1 MKEKEKT
8 KFKDIRKKLIAIIFL
23 VITIFSNIQPIFA
36 LSSSGSGQWVAG
48 QWDSQVYTTDG
59 NGNVGMLLRR
69 LVNYKTGE
77 RITVFCGEHFVNSTT
92 GTIETATH
100 SVPTDSKVKEAC
112 KVAYFGWYSKYGNYV
127 IDGGIMAESMK
138 SRKMDYVFTQQM
150 IWETLG
156 QSNATFKNSSI
167 QSQYESFKS
176 DINSK
181 IATMKTRPSFVK
193 ETITIDAGQTKTLTD
208 SNGVLKD
215 YNSIDRTVDGV
226 RIVHTKGENT
236 MQVIVSKDCN
246 IETLKIT
253 DNTMESWGMIKEETA
268 DNDTTVFFTF
278 RSGVQNQLYALHYND
293 PVTMSLNLKIN
304 IFGKLEIAKKDNKG
318 NFVPNTSFK
327 ISYNS
332 DMSDDLGTYRTGA
345 NGKVTID
352 KLKPTTIYI
361 QEVSVPKHLILDS
374 TIKSTKINPAE
385 TTSFVATNNWKQ
397 GKIKVVKKD
406 SETGKVVKQAG
417 VAFDIYNSNNQKVT
431 SITTNNEGVAISP
444 LLDYAN
450 YFVKESKA
458 PNKYTVQVK
467 VSENIGVVENGKVY
481 EISVLNT
488 RVKGSISISKEDT
501 ETGKKAQGEA
511 TLIGAVYGL
520 YAREDILDPA
530 DNGVIYKD
538 NAKVGELVTDNNAN
552 ASMNNLYLG
561 KYFIK
566 EIKESKGYTLDTT
579 EYDFELN
586 YENQNVNIVTKSLT
600 VRERVISQAFRIIKV
615 SSDDSGEAELL
626 KGVEFTIKSQKDI
639 DKYGSWEKAPIAKN
653 YKGKETAI
661 LVTDEKGYAVSE
673 RLPFGKY
680 VVRETKVPDN
690 KYKVSDFIVEI
701 TKDSDEPQTWRIFN
715 DKSFKSVIAIV
726 KQDIDTQKTIKISG
740 AKFKIK
746 NIETGEYFG
755 YWSWNPLPKYI
766 NSWTTDE
773 TGTVMTNEQLPAG
786 KYQLEELSSPK
797 GYLISNEPVEFEV
810 TSNIAY
816 ETLPD
821 GSTPVITIKQ
831 KDKAVKGKIN
841 AEKKGE
847 VLVDFKDGKFIYEE
861 RGLANAKYEIYA
873 REDVL
878 DPAND
883 GAVIYNKGKLV
894 DTIITNADGKAV
906 SKELPLGEYSVKEC
920 LAPENFI
927 LSDTIENVSLTYKD
941 QNTSIVFDN
950 ASFTNERQKAEVN
963 VYKKDKD
970 DERLLAN
977 AEFSLYA
984 KNDIINYKNEVIMK
998 ANDLIETATSD
1009 ENGKAT
1015 FKADLPL
1022 SQFLLK
1028 ETKAP
1033 KGYIASDEIITIDAK
1048 YKGQDVRILN
1058 LEYEMKNE
1066 KMKGHIQVIKTSSED
1081 NEYSKLPKGS
1091 PLENVV
1097 FEIYDSENNLVDKIT
1112 TDKNGKVISKELVIG
1127 KYTIKEASS
1136 AKYYLL
1142 NEKIYDAEIVDDGTI
1157 DVNITNDNVD
1167 IDVEIKKEGF
1177 IETQNKDNIFY
1188 NFSDIKNNSNV
1199 PLDNFIWRDT
1209 LPTEAVRIDKI
1220 YTGTWNEDLEYA
1232 VYYKT
1237 NKTEEY
1243 KLFKDKLNT
1252 QKIYE
1257 LNFNELKL
1265 AEDEYVT
1272 EYEFRFGKVK
1282 IGFREVESP
1291 ILYCNMLDGLGN
1303 GFVFTNHTKVS
1314 GTYYDAYVE
1323 DTDDWTTIT
1332 YFKEIEVTQKLP
1344 RTGC

>member
-1 MKEKEKT
+1 MKEKKKI

-23 VITIFSNIQPIFA
+23 IITMFSNIQPIFA

-48 QWDSQVYTTDG
+48 QWDSQVYTTKE

-77 RITVFCGEHFVNSTT
+77 RITVFCGEHFVNSPT

-112 KVAYFGWYSKYGNYV
+112 KVAYFGWYSKYGDYV

-167 QSQYESFKS
+167 QSQYENFRA

-181 IATMKTRPSFVK
+181 IAKMKTRPSFVK

-215 YNSIDRTVDGV
+215 YNSIDRTIDGV

-246 IETLKIT
+246 TETLKIT

-268 DNDTTVFFTF
+268 HNDTTVFFTF

-332 DMSDDLGTYRTGA
+332 DMSDDLGTYTTGA

-417 VAFDIYNSNNQKVT
+417 VVFDIYNSNNQKVT

-444 LLDYAN
+444 LLDYAD

-488 RVKGSISISKEDT
+488 RVKGRISISKEDT

-511 TLIGAVYGL
+511 TLVGAVYGL

-530 DNGVIYKD
+530 DNSVIYKA

-600 VRERVISQAFRIIKV
+600 VKERVISQAFRIIKV
-615 SSDDSGEAELL
+615 SSDDTGEAELL

-690 KYKVSDFIVEI
+690 KYKVPDFIVEI

-715 DKSFKSVIAIV
+715 DKSFKSIIAIV

-740 AKFKIK
+740 ATFKIK

-797 GYLISNEPVEFEV
+797 GYLVSNAPVEFEV
-810 TSNIAY
+810 TSNTAY

-841 AEKKGE
+841 VEKKGE

-861 RGLANAKYEIYA
+861 RGLANAKYQIYA

-883 GAVIYNKGKLV
+883 GAVIYKKDTLV
-894 DTIITNADGKAV
+894 DTIITNAEGKAV

-927 LSDTIENVSLTYKD
+927 LSDTIKNVSLTYKD

-984 KNDIINYKNEVIMK
+984 KNDITNYKGEVIIK
-998 ANDLIETATSD
+998 ANDLIETAISD
-1009 ENGKAT
+1009 ENGKAI

-1048 YKGQDVRILN
+1048 YKGQDVKILN

-1081 NEYSKLPKGS
+1081 NGYSKLPKGS

-1112 TDKNGKVISKELVIG
+1112 TDKNGKAVSKEHVIG
-1127 KYTIKEASS
+1127 KYTIKEVSS

-1142 NEKIYDAEIVDDGTI
+1142 NEKVYDAEIVDDGTI

-1199 PLDNFIWRDT
+1199 PLDNFTWRDT

-1282 IGFREVESP
+1282 IGFKEVEST

-1332 YFKEIEVTQKLP
+1332 YFKEIKVDEVLP
-1344 RTGC
+1344 RTR

>member
-1 MKEKEKT
+1 MKEKKKI

-23 VITIFSNIQPIFA
+23 IITMISNVQPIFA
-36 LSSSGSGQWVAG
+36 VSSSGTGKWVAG
-48 QWDSQVYTTDG
+48 QWDSNIYTTDNKG
-59 NGNVGMLLRR
+59 SVGLLLRR
-69 LVNYKTGE
+69 LVNYNTGE
-77 RITVFCGEHFVNSTT
+77 QITVFCSEHGVDCTT
-92 GTIETATH
+92 GTIHSATH
-100 SVPTDSKVKEAC
+100 SAPTDERVKQAC
-112 KVAYFGWYSKYGNYV
+112 KVAFFGWYSKYGNYV
-127 IDGGIMAESMK
+127 IDGGIMAESMN

-150 IWETLG
+150 VWETLG
-156 QSNATFKNSSI
+156 QSNATFRNSSI
-167 QSQYESFKS
+167 QSQYENFKS

-181 IATMKTRPSFVK
+181 ISRMKTRPSFVK
-193 ETITIDAGQTKTLTD
+193 DTITIDAGQTKTLTD

-215 YNSIDRTVDGV
+215 YNSIDRTIDGV
-226 RIVHTKGENT
+226 RIVHQRGENT
-236 MQVIVSKDCN
+236 MQVIVSKECN
-246 IETLKIT
+246 KETIKIT
-253 DNTMESWGMIKEETA
+253 DDIMESWGMIKEETTN
-268 DNDTTVFFTF
+268 NDTTVYFTF
-278 RSGVQNQLYALHYND
+278 KSGVQNQLYALHYND

-318 NFVPNTSFK
+318 NYIPNTSFK

-332 DMSDDLGTYRTGA
+332 DMSDDLGTYTTGT

-361 QEVSVPKHLILDS
+361 QEVEVPKHLILDT
-374 TIKSTKINPAE
+374 TIKSATINPAE

-406 SETGKVVKQAG
+406 AETNKIVQKAG
-417 VAFDIYNSNNQKVT
+417 TIFDIYNSSNQKVT
-431 SITTNNEGVAISP
+431 SITTNENGVAISG
-444 LLDYAN
+444 LLDYGT
-450 YFVKESKA
+450 YFVKENTA
-458 PNKYTVQVK
+458 PNKYTIKVE

-501 ETGKKAQGEA
+501 QTGKKAQGEA

-530 DNGVIYKD
+530 DNSVIYKA

-552 ASMNNLYLG
+552 ASMQNLYLG
-561 KYFIK
+561 KYFV
-566 EIKESKGYTLDTT
+566 KESKGYTLDTT

-586 YENQNVNIVTKSLT
+586 YQNQNVNIVTKSLT
-600 VRERVISQAFRIIKV
+600 VKERVISQAFRIIKV

-639 DKYGSWEKAPIAKN
+639 DKYGSWEKAHIAKN
-653 YKGKETAI
+653 YKGEETSI

-673 RLPFGKY
+673 RLPYGKY
-680 VVRETKVPDN
+680 VVRETKIPDN
-690 KYKVSDFIVEI
+690 KYKVPDFIVEI
-701 TKDSDEPQTWRIFN
+701 TKDSDEPQTWRVFN

-746 NIETGEYFG
+746 NKETGEYFG
-755 YWSWNPLPKYI
+755 YWSWNPLPRYI

-797 GYLISNEPVEFEV
+797 GYLVSNTPIEFEV
-810 TSNIAY
+810 TSNVAY

-841 AEKKGE
+841 VEKKGE

-873 REDVL
+873 REDIL

-883 GAVIYNKGKLV
+883 GKVIYKKGKLV
-894 DTIITNADGKAV
+894 DTIITNADGKAI

-927 LSDTIENVSLTYKD
+927 LSDTVADVSLTYKD

-950 ASFTNERQKAEVN
+950 AFFTNERQKVEIN
-963 VYKKDKD
+963 VYKIDKD

-984 KNDIINYKNEVIMK
+984 KNDITNYKGEVIMK
-998 ANDLIETATSD
+998 ANDLIEIATSD

-1015 FKADLPL
+1015 FKNDLPL
-1022 SQFLLK
+1022 LNFLLK

-1033 KGYIASDEIITIDAK
+1033 KGYIASDEIINVNCE
-1048 YKGQDVRILN
+1048 YKGQNVKILN

-1112 TDKNGKVISKELVIG
+1112 TNTDGKAISKELVIG
-1127 KYTIKEASS
+1127 KYTIKEVSS

-1142 NEKIYDAEIVDDGTI
+1142 NENIYDAEIVDDRTI

-1177 IETQNKDNIFY
+1177 IETQSRDNIFY
-1188 NFSDIKNNSNV
+1188 NFSNIKNNSNV
-1199 PLDNFIWRDT
+1199 PLDNFTWRDT

-1220 YTGTWNEDLEYA
+1220 YTGIWNEDLEYA

-1243 KLFKDKLNT
+1243 KLFKDKLST

-1332 YFKEIEVTQKLP
+1332 YFKEIKVDEVLP
-1344 RTGC
+1344 RTR